1 MGQRKDIFL
10 EGDDTSDKLV
20 DYDLEHLGCPFKR
33 LKNEPFKPVIDL
45 YDGELFLEE
54 VDANYV
60 LWEQQGRAGFEY
72 SATMKEAG
80 CIREAQS
87 WELMIKS
94 MQGTNKEAA
103 WSKQVG
109 SKIFRGG
116 TN

>member
-1 MGQRKDIFL
+1 MISAALLHSVNGLKKNFL
-10 EGDDTSDKLV
+10 VYHDV
-20 DYDLEHLGCPFKR
+20 
-33 LKNEPFKPVIDL
+33 PVFI
-45 YDGELFLEE
+45 
-54 VDANYV
+54 
-60 LWEQQGRAGFEY
+60 Q
-72 SATMKEAG
+72 AG

-116 TN
+116 TD